1 MLLSHVANRRT
12 AALDGCFRALAHPIR
27 REILDQLID
36 GPTTVGA
43 VSGAFDVA
51 APTISKHLD
60 VLEDAGL
67 VARKRVGRDHILT
80 LTAAPLRDATSW
92 MSRYRRAW
100 DERLDAL
107 EELVAKL
114 DDQDMKERKKERK
127 R

>member
-1 MLLSHVANRRT
+1 MANQRT
-12 AALDGCFRALAHPIR
+12 AGLDDCFRALAHPLR
-27 REILDQLID
+27 REILDRLVD
-36 GPTTVGA
+36 GPATVGT
-43 VSGAFDVA
+43 VSNRFRVA

-67 VARKRVGRDHILT
+67 VKRERVGRDHILT
-80 LTAAPLRDATSW
+80 LQAAPLRDATSW
-92 MSRYRRAW
+92 MSRYSRFW

-114 DDQDMKERKKERK
+114 DDEDLKTRSKERK

>member
-1 MLLSHVANRRT
+1 MANQRS
-12 AALDGCFRALAHPIR
+12 AALDGCFRALSHPTR
-27 REILDQLID
+27 RAILDRLVD
-36 GPTTVGA
+36 GPSTVGA
-43 VSGAFDVA
+43 VSEDFRVA

-67 VARKRVGRDHILT
+67 VKRERVGRDHILT
-80 LTAAPLRDATSW
+80 LKTAPLRDANSW
-92 MSRYRRAW
+92 MSRYSRFW

-114 DDQDMKERKKERK
+114 DDEDLKSRSKERK